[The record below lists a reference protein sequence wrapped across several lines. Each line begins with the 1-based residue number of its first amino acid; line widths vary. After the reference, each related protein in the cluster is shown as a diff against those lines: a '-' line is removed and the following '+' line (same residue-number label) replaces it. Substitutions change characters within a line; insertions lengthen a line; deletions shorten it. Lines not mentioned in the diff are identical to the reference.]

1 MAHGTQRYVLAVPPF
16 TVMILKNLSSRV
28 LSVYRWEQL
37 GQTGASERLREKERS
52 RSAGTKDITAGVH
65 WNSMEVAQA
74 AYLQDAVNS
83 SESLCVCLRSESPQL
98 WFTVVISGQRRDRE
112 EEF

>member
-37 GQTGASERLREKERS
+37 GQTVEHLNGYGRKQN
-52 RSAGTKDITAGVH
+52 RSAGTKDTTAGVH

-83 SESLCVCLRSESPQL
+83 SESLCVCPLSESPQL
-98 WFTVVISGQRRDRE
+98 WFTVVISGQ
-112 EEF
+112 